1 MDVDG
6 LFAFVRA
13 ADRPVALERVPD
25 LAAKARW
32 LVVLSV
38 RAAMGERVCVIM
50 VRGEVKWLCCVVLC
64 VRRGG
69 GKGRGG
75 EVEFVPSRPP
85 P

>member
-69 GKGRGG
+69 GKGRLS
-75 EVEFVPSRPP
+75 EFGSVPRDPLP
-85 P
+85 